1 MMNYDQLIDD
11 SRILAQATF
20 SLAGESADKQTPL
33 ENSLLERWA
42 NEALRNL
49 SGTNCIQE
57 TKSLGTV
64 ATFTADDTIPYV
76 ELAEGVYKI
85 RNVYLKSGTTWI
97 DLKPAASFAFSEL
110 VRRLSAQPEFFSV
123 GNLTVAGVNDKNV
136 LFICGSTTGFTV
148 YADVY
153 SIHPTLAYKDTT
165 KQFINIPLEY
175 QDALVMYMEA
185 KIFEFGSTA
194 QKDAVEAQKY
204 FQVSMKKMDEYR
216 RRWRQ
221 LFADKQYE
229 GKQSFSMC
237 RDSY

>member
-1 MMNYDQLIDD
+1 MNFDQLIDD
-11 SRILAQATF
+11 SRILSQATF
-20 SLAGESADKQTPL
+20 SLAGESEDKQTPL

-49 SGTNCIQE
+49 SATNCIQE

-64 ATFTADDTIPYV
+64 TTFTADNTIPYI
-76 ELAEGVYKI
+76 ELAESVYKI
-85 RNVYLKSGTTWI
+85 RNVYLKSGTTWE

-110 VRRLSAQPEFFSV
+110 VRRLDAKPEFFGM

-136 LFICGSTTGFTV
+136 LFIYGNTTGYTI
-148 YADVY
+148 YADVF
-153 SIHPTLAYKDTT
+153 SIHPTLIYKDTT

-175 QDALVMYMEA
+175 QDALIMYMEA
-185 KIFEFGSTA
+185 KIFEIGSA
-194 QKDAVEAQKY
+194 SAKDPVQSQKY

-216 RRWRQ
+216 KRWRQ

-229 GKQSFSMC
+229 GKQAFNMC